1 LRWFH
6 TSVIINFLM
15 KNLNKKWFWF
25 AVLGL
30 VLVGAGLSVV
40 GEAIIAK
47 TNHEAWFL
55 FGTLGLIL
63 VNSGL
68 CFFGTAV
75 GFRFGKYS

>member
-1 LRWFH
+1 
-6 TSVIINFLM
+6 M

-30 VLVGAGLSVV
+30 VLVGAGFSVV

>member
-1 LRWFH
+1 
-6 TSVIINFLM
+6 M

-25 AVLGL
+25 SVLGL